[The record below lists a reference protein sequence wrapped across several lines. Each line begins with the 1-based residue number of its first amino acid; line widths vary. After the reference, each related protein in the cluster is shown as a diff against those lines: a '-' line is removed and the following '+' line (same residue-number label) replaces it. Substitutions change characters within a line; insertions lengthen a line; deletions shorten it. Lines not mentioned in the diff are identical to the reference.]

1 MIIRGYIPRKI
12 SHFSKYQVVWLR
24 LNLKMRNED
33 IETIQIWVGVTEAQT
48 QALMY
53 SLTQPTPNKIKCEK
67 KEMKLPI
74 LETEG
79 CG

>member
-1 MIIRGYIPRKI
+1 M
-12 SHFSKYQVVWLR
+12 
-24 LNLKMRNED
+24 
-33 IETIQIWVGVTEAQT
+33 IQIWVGVTEAQT

-53 SLTQPTPNKIKCEK
+53 SLIQPTPNKIKCEK